1 MNKLKDILK
10 SSLISMM
17 MSFTIFVIVGMIFD
31 LTGGGTFHM
40 ENHGFTKMAF
50 ACMITGLGFGV
61 PSVLYSMEQL
71 PMPLASVL
79 HLGTG
84 FAIYF
89 IAATYVGWIPTSA
102 GIPACIATVIGV
114 FVVGILIWIGFMKYN
129 KKMAER
135 INSAIREKQKN
146 L

>member
-71 PMPLASVL
+71 PMPLATVL

-89 IAATYVGWIPTSA
+89 IAATYVGWIPTGTASREEKD
-102 GIPACIATVIGV
+102 GSSKSTHNEDLNGNLTIAPTIGV
-114 FVVGILIWIGFMKYN
+114 VWTF
-129 KKMAER
+129 
-135 INSAIREKQKN
+135 
-146 L
+146 